1 MTADRISELVA
12 AGESETLEFKRT
24 TGQPTPG
31 DQAWSLRAN
40 GTAGLSL
47 ATTGRTGGCSPPGP
61 GRPLVSL
68 GPPRRIAREGGGVK
82 PGLQD
87 GNSGCHDGGSARVLP
102 RCQRRAKRRLPN
114 GPGSSQRLTGLRRR
128 RRDRVRGGPNCGWP
142 GRQTVRVPVPR
153 TRMHHRTLGAEGE
166 PASNRPEQPRTLKSR
181 DTTWPTTARHCWRD
195 SRQCSARTRRIWPSR
210 PSATFCPGPGR
221 LGARS
226 PICCRLVVP
235 RLVRVDRIRTQAA
248 GEDGAKPDLAGWDQD
263 DQLRVLIEAKFW
275 AGLTAQQ
282 PVVYLRTTSEGS
294 TTVRAPV
301 RRPRPTAGLAL
312 GGVVPSV
319 RFGFR
324 RCRGR

>member
-1 MTADRISELVA
+1 MAKAVLTTKVDPSYDDLPEERYHFPRTYLNAVRQESGVSLMEARMTADRISELVA

-47 ATTGRTGGCSPPGP
+47 ATTGRTGGRSPPGP

-68 GPPRRIAREGGGVK
+68 GPPGRIAREGGGVK

-142 GRQTVRVPVPR
+142 VV
-153 TRMHHRTLGAEGE
+153 
-166 PASNRPEQPRTLKSR
+166 
-181 DTTWPTTARHCWRD
+181 
-195 SRQCSARTRRIWPSR
+195 
-210 PSATFCPGPGR
+210 GPCE
-221 LGARS
+221 S
-226 PICCRLVVP
+226 PC
-235 RLVRVDRIRTQAA
+235 
-248 GEDGAKPDLAGWDQD
+248 
-263 DQLRVLIEAKFW
+263 
-275 AGLTAQQ
+275 
-282 PVVYLRTTSEGS
+282 
-294 TTVRAPV
+294 RAP
-301 RRPRPTAGLAL
+301 
-312 GGVVPSV
+312 
-319 RFGFR
+319 
-324 RCRGR
+324 RGIIVN